1 MYTLPLY
8 RSVEAALS
16 LSSQH
21 KLTYSQY
28 KLALVAGPLHAPSV
42 TAMIP
47 EAGMTLDS
55 ILEGILSER
64 ESEEEEAVG
73 DHLVSDLGQSPE
85 KFFNQNNSDKLLFY
99 PPGYKPVQIKSE
111 FLDSSPDNS
120 EFSSKFARSPTSVFS
135 TRNSNPVFSNFVKIR
150 SNGSFLHLGTD
161 DPDSQDSSEQSVFS
175 IKTEIPDSCTDDM
188 LMVCT
193 I

>member
-1 MYTLPLY
+1 
-8 RSVEAALS
+8 
-16 LSSQH
+16 
-21 KLTYSQY
+21 
-28 KLALVAGPLHAPSV
+28 
-42 TAMIP
+42 
-47 EAGMTLDS
+47 MTLDS

-73 DHLVSDLGQSPE
+73 DHLVSDLRQSPG
-85 KFFNQNNSDKLLFY
+85 KFCQTNSNNLLFY
-99 PPGYKPVQIKSE
+99 PGYKQVQIKSE
-111 FLDSSPDNS
+111 LGLDSSPDSS
-120 EFSSKFARSPTSVFS
+120 EFSSIYAHSPTSVFS
-135 TRNSNPVFSNFVKIR
+135 TRDCNPVFPNFVRIR
-150 SNGSFLHLGTD
+150 SNGSLLHLGTD